1 MDYLQNPELVARFQ
15 RRCGLFLVEGAR
27 CNGGTTHAPTG
38 AASPFR
44 EPRGQLEGKREEQ
57 EKNAKVQSDAR
68 RRAAAVSVAKMQKVH
83 IKGFKSIARTHARI
97 RKLWRYLC
105 LCVCTGVISAG
116 PVLNKVLNFTWRCL
130 DKPVGETGFSSFHG
144 D

>member
-38 AASPFR
+38 AASPSR

-83 IKGFKSIARTHARI
+83 IKGFKSITRTHAYANCGVI
-97 RKLWRYLC
+97 
-105 LCVCTGVISAG
+105 CVCVCA
-116 PVLNKVLNFTWRCL
+116 R
-130 DKPVGETGFSSFHG
+130 E
-144 D
+144 